1 MSKVELLYLNQED
14 VVAAGGLNMSKCM
27 EAVEEALACH
37 TRNDVVLPS
46 KTVVRWGGAETEK
59 TTGRINAMPAYLGGS
74 VDKAGIKWIGSSPLN
89 PQKHNLPRA
98 SGILILNDPE
108 TKLPLAIMDTTI
120 ISAMRTGAAG
130 GIGMKYLAR
139 KDSRIMGVIGAG
151 VQARTQAMAAKVA
164 IPTLEKILIYDI
176 LSDRAKAWC
185 QEMSEKL
192 CIPCQAAKSAEEA
205 VRESSFFVTVT
216 TAHEPIVKATWIQPG
231 HTFIHMAG
239 YEDEVEV
246 VKKADKIVV
255 DSWAEIHHRGIQTL
269 VLAYEQGMITEKDI
283 DAEIGEIILGQ
294 KKGREADKEFIYY
307 NTVGMGIED
316 IAFGAWI
323 LEEAKKK
330 GIGTRLTLWNNPI
343 WV

>member
-1 MSKVELLYLNQED
+1 MSKVELLYLSQED
-14 VVAAGGLNMSKCM
+14 VVAAGGLNMGKCI
-27 EAVEEALACH
+27 EAVEEALTCH
-37 TRNDVVLPS
+37 TKGDTVLPS
-46 KTVVRWGGAETEK
+46 KTVVRWGEAETEK
-59 TTGRINAMPAYLGGS
+59 TTGRINAMPAFLGGK
-74 VDKAGIKWIGSSPLN
+74 VAKAGIKWIGSSPLN
-89 PQKHNLPRA
+89 PQRHNLPRA
-98 SGILILNDPE
+98 SGLLILNDPE
-108 TKLPLAIMDTTI
+108 TKLPVAIMDSTV

-130 GIGMKYLAR
+130 GIGVKYLAR
-139 KDSRIMGVIGAG
+139 KDSRVMGIIGAG
-151 VQARTQAMAAKVA
+151 VQARTQAMAAKVVF
-164 IPTLEKILIYDI
+164 PRLERILVYDI
-176 LSDRAKAWC
+176 LPQRAEVWC
-185 QEMSEKL
+185 QEMGKQL
-192 CIPCQAAKSAEEA
+192 NIACQPATSPEGA

-216 TAHEPIVKATWIQPG
+216 TAHEPIVKATWIEAG

-255 DSWAEIHHRGIQTL
+255 DSWTEIHHRGIQTL

-323 LEEAKKK
+323 LEEAKQK